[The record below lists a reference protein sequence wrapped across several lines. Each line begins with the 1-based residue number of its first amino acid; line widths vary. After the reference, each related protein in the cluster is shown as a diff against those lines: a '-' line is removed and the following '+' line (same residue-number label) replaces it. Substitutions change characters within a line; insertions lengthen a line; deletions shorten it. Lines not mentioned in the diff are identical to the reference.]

1 MHIKGLAQSEDS
13 QHDSCFP
20 LIVITT
26 TLAEE
31 QQTGKLF
38 SGERAD
44 RGVCLSVSLSLR
56 LSLPLSFPY

>member
-1 MHIKGLAQSEDS
+1 MHIKGLAQSENS
-13 QHDSCFP
+13 QHHSCLS

-38 SGERAD
+38 SRGTADGEVFLS
-44 RGVCLSVSLSLR
+44 VCLS
-56 LSLPLSFPY
+56 LPFSSPH